1 MATSP
6 KEQFAYM
13 ITQNKGAALE
23 KIIEQILMSEV
34 YTTSEF
40 LSSPNIKSLGETNKH
55 YYTLKLFSNGTFSDY
70 QKEKAKCIALNEKM
84 LFNLKLISLIEL
96 AKSHKLLSY
105 STLKENF
112 DLKDNFS
119 LEEILFSAISRGL
132 IVGKVDMQ
140 KETLSV
146 VSVKPRHNLNDMTK
160 AENQIDKFIAN
171 IDQATKYI
179 DGQIENLNKEN
190 TKSQNLINNL
200 A

>member
-34 YTTSEF
+34 YSTSEF
-40 LSSPNIKSLGETNKH
+40 LTSPNIKALGETNKH
-55 YYTLKLFSNGTFSDY
+55 YYTLKIFSNGTFADY
-70 QKEKAKCIALNEKM
+70 QKDKSKCIPLNEKM

-96 AKSHKLLSY
+96 AKSHKLLTY
-105 STLKENF
+105 RTLKESF
-112 DLKDNFS
+112 DLKDSFS
-119 LEEILFSAISRGL
+119 LEEILFNAISKGL

-140 KETLSV
+140 KETVSI
-146 VSVKPRHNLNDMTK
+146 VSVKPRHNLNDMSK
-160 AENQIDKFIAN
+160 AEKQIDKCIAN

-179 DGQIENLNKEN
+179 DGQIANLNKEN
-190 TKSQNLINNL
+190 TKSQNMINNL